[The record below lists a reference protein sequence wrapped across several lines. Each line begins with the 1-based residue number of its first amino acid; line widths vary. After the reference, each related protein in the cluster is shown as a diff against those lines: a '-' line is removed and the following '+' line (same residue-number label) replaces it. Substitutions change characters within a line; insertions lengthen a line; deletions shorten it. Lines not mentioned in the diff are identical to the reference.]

1 MILATKSG
9 WLILCELIKETDKTF
24 TVKPVDSKRE
34 KKVSKAS
41 KTQKLFNDADA
52 AYDWV
57 KEINSD

>member
-9 WLILCELIKETDKTF
+9 WLILCDLIKETDKTF

-34 KKVSKAS
+34 KRVSKSS
-41 KTQKLFNDADA
+41 KTEKLFNDADE
-52 AYDWV
+52 AYDWI